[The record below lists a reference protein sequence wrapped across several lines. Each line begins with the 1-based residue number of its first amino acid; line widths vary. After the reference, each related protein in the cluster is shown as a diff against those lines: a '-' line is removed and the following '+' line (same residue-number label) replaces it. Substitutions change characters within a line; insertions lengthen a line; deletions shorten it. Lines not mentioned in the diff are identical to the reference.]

1 MHSHAEHGG
10 LADRLEARRG
20 DSRRRLWIALGLN
33 LAMLGAEVA
42 GGILTGSL
50 ALLADAGHVL
60 SDAGSIGLALGAA
73 ALAARPAGHRRTFG
87 YQRTEVLAAFANGV
101 ILIAVAVLIAW
112 AAIGR
117 LGDPPEVDGAGVLVL
132 GVLGLAGNVMATL
145 VLARGER
152 SDINLEGAL
161 RHSFADALGSL
172 GVIVAGAV
180 ILAGGPAAIDPIV
193 ALLIACLVL
202 ASSWRLIKEPV
213 DVLMEAAPADL
224 DVEALGDA
232 LCRVEGVRSVHELHV
247 WAVTS
252 GFDALSAHVVVAR
265 GVDRDLASR
274 RLSVLLQERYGIE
287 HTTLQMEEEADD
299 ELIQLQRPR

>member
-1 MHSHAEHGG
+1 VHSHAEHGG
-10 LADRLEARRG
+10 LVDRLQARRG
-20 DSRRRLWIALGLN
+20 DSRRRLWIALYLN
-33 LAMLGAEVA
+33 LAMLVAEVA

-73 ALAARPAGHRRTFG
+73 ALAARPGGARRTFG

-101 ILIAVAVLIAW
+101 LLLVVAVLVAV

-117 LGDPPEVDGAGVLVL
+117 LGDPPGVDGAGVLVL
-132 GVLGLAGNVMATL
+132 GVLGLGGNVLATI
-145 VLARGER
+145 VLAGGER
-152 SDINLEGAL
+152 ADLNLEGAL

-172 GVIVAGAV
+172 GVIVAGVV
-180 ILAGGPAAIDPIV
+180 ILAGGPDAVDPIV
-193 ALLIACLVL
+193 ALLIAGLVL

-224 DVEALGDA
+224 DVDSLGDA
-232 LCRVEGVRSVHELHV
+232 LCRVEGVRSVHDLHV

-274 RLSVLLQERYGIE
+274 RLSVLLHEHYGIE
-287 HTTLQMEEEADD
+287 HTTLQMEEEAGD
-299 ELIQLQRPR
+299 ELIQLKRPR